1 MAGLKVIDR
10 GREEYSATLTLQE
23 NLLAN
28 KVADATLPDYLV
40 LVEHDEVFTVGRGVE
55 FQKPVLPGN
64 KEVNWIEIARGGEAT
79 FHGPGQLVAYPIF
92 ELTAHGKDVHLYL
105 RKLEQALI
113 LALSQF
119 EIEAFAREGLT
130 GVWVK
135 NSAGFSK
142 KIASLGVGVRKWVS
156 YHGLALNVL
165 TDLTYF
171 RAISPCGQDGE
182 VMTSLQEILTERG
195 VSVPEMESVKHAVV
209 SAIASVFSLEVEAGL
224 DRKLTRPKWLKAKA
238 PNSPHFDETREVV
251 KGLGL
256 VTVCEEAHCPNIG
269 ECWSHH
275 TATFMIMGELCTR
288 RCSFCAVKDGT
299 LSDLS
304 PLDPMEP
311 VKVGAAIAKLKLRH
325 VVITSV
331 NRDDLEDMGAEHFNR
346 TVRAIAHQN
355 PGCAIELLIPDMAG
369 KRESLETVL
378 QSGFVTVLNHN
389 LETVPRLYRRVRPG
403 ANFKRSLNILRWAR
417 ELYPSVKTKSGLM
430 LGLGESREEVLGVMD
445 ELRKADVNILT
456 LGQYLQPTDK
466 QLPIHRWVTP
476 EEFLDYKNEGLK
488 RGFSFVE
495 SGPLVRS
502 SYHAWQHSTGG
513 APYEGESQTSI
524 NL

>member
-1 MAGLKVIDR
+1 M
-10 GREEYSATLTLQE
+10 T
-23 NLLAN
+23 
-28 KVADATLPDYLV
+28 
-40 LVEHDEVFTVGRGVE
+40 
-55 FQKPVLPGN
+55 
-64 KEVNWIEIARGGEAT
+64 IARRHPDWIKSRAPTGKA
-79 FHGPGQLVAYPIF
+79 VA
-92 ELTAHGKDVHLYL
+92 
-105 RKLEQALI
+105 
-113 LALSQF
+113 
-119 EIEAFAREGLT
+119 
-130 GVWVK
+130 
-135 NSAGFSK
+135 
-142 KIASLGVGVRKWVS
+142 
-156 YHGLALNVL
+156 
-165 TDLTYF
+165 
-171 RAISPCGQDGE
+171 
-182 VMTSLQEILTERG
+182 
-195 VSVPEMESVKHAVV
+195 
-209 SAIASVFSLEVEAGL
+209 
-224 DRKLTRPKWLKAKA
+224 
-238 PNSPHFDETREVV
+238 ETRATVRA
-251 KGLGL
+251 LGL
-256 VTVCEEAHCPNIG
+256 HTVCEEAQCPNLG